1 MVDDRSPYDVMV
13 CKQAY
18 KGSDTTL
25 PIYIYTHAAYV
36 EQAFIALC
44 GRLPFS
50 RSGRLISFA
59 IYKRDK
65 CDGAH
70 TTVYIMPIPV
80 YTDGAFM
87 CEP

>member
-1 MVDDRSPYDVMV
+1 MRDLHTKLWCVSKHIREAIPHY
-13 CKQAY
+13 
-18 KGSDTTL
+18 L
-25 PIYIYTHAAYV
+25 YIYTHAAYV
-36 EQAFIALC
+36 EKAFIALC

-50 RSGRLISFA
+50 RNGRLISFA